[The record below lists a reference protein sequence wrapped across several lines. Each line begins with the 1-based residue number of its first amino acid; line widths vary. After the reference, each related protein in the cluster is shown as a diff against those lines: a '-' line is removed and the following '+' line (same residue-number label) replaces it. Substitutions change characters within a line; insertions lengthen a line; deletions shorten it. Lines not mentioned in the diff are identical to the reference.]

1 MSGGWNRRRALKAF
15 ASGAACTGLPGV
27 ASAFGD
33 TGQVDIGELDLG
45 PGTIQRP
52 NAWRR
57 LLYEMEQ
64 TTSVECRESPVT
76 LSLESDDLFEHPF
89 LVLQGDGAFKM
100 PNDAALEQLTRFLA
114 YGGFLLCDDAT
125 GSSDSEFYASVTEL
139 LRRIFPTRPLGPLP
153 RDHSIYRAYFLI
165 GRPLG
170 RLDRFDH
177 LEAVTVG
184 NLAPVVVCR
193 NDLGG
198 ALDRSSNGQ
207 ARNACIPGG
216 ELQRREALKLTM
228 NLVMYG
234 LTANYKRDIS
244 HVAELMKRGR
254 LE

>member
-1 MSGGWNRRRALKAF
+1 MSRVWNRRHTLRGLVG
-15 ASGAACTGLPGV
+15 GAAMLSLPGG
-27 ASAFGD
+27 ASAFGQ
-33 TGQVDIGELDLG
+33 TTEVDVGELSLG
-45 PGTIQRP
+45 SGTIQRP

-64 TTSVECRESPVT
+64 TTSVECREGPVT
-76 LSLESDDLFEHPF
+76 VSLESDDLFEHPF

-100 PNDAALEQLTRFLA
+100 PNDAALEQLTRFLS

-125 GSSDSEFYASVTEL
+125 GASDSGFYASVSEL
-139 LRRIFPTRPLGPLP
+139 VRRIFPTRPLGPLP

-165 GRPLG
+165 GRPMG
-170 RLDRFDH
+170 RLDRFDY

-184 NLAPVVVCR
+184 NLAPIVVCR

-198 ALDRSSNGQ
+198 ALNRSSDGR

-216 ELQRREALKLTM
+216 EMQRREALKLSI
-228 NLVMYG
+228 NLVMYS